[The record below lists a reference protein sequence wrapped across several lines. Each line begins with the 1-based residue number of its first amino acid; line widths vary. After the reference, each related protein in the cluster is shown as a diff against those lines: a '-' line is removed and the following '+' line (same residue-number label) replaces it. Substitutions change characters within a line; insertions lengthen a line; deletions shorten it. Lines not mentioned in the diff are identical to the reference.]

1 MKYYIH
7 PIYSNDSAEHADT
20 VAEGYHFGIWR
31 HDRPAITPHIY
42 EYQSKHR
49 EAAEHTR
56 SQVETAYNA
65 IVRNNHLENILPHK
79 EEIFSKIK
87 I

>member
-1 MKYYIH
+1 MKFYIH
-7 PIYSNDSAEHADT
+7 PINPHESAEHADT
-20 VAEGYHFGIWR
+20 VVEGYHFGIWR

-42 EYQSKHR
+42 EYQSKHID
-49 EAAEHTR
+49 AAVHTR
-56 SQVETAYNA
+56 NQVETAYNA
-65 IVRNNHLENILPHK
+65 IVRQNNLENMLPPK